1 MSSVLLYEP
10 ESKTFEV
17 GGFLFV
23 HLILVLVLF
32 DFVFYTHMH
41 KYHYVVYM
49 QSKTSYVYLNT

>member
-32 DFVFYTHMH
+32 DFEFYTHMH
-41 KYHYVVYM
+41 KYHYLVYM
-49 QSKTSYVYLNT
+49 QSKTSYI